1 MEKSLILEI
10 IEEQAKMLKSLHA
23 AYPRHA
29 LTELQ
34 SAIKSRQ
41 IVVITGIRRCG
52 KSTLLQQILK
62 AHFNQKAF
70 YFSFEDERLVHFTV
84 DDFNVLHE
92 ALTEFYGEQ
101 STFFLDEIQ
110 NIEHWELFVRR
121 LHDRNLK
128 IFISGSNATL
138 LSQELSTRLTGRT
151 IPYTLY
157 PFSFSEFIEFTIP
170 DLKNKSPT
178 TATTRGAFSKAFTR
192 YLKLGGMPLHVIE
205 QERSFLI
212 QLYENILYRDVI
224 SRYKL
229 TDEKSI
235 RELSLHLISH
245 TASLYAYNKLKGML
259 HLGSMNTVKNYIQ
272 YLENCYLYFSTK
284 RFTYALKQ
292 QQLAPKKIYCIDSAL
307 IDALSFK
314 FSENYGHLLENT
326 VFLELKRQQ
335 REVYYYH
342 SQNNLE
348 VDFIVRDGVKI
359 TQLIQVCASLE
370 KPETEAREINA
381 LLEAM
386 DETKLSHGFILTK
399 DKSKIIKKENKT
411 IRVLPVYQWL
421 LTDPAERRAKQNMK
435 VLTHSKHRMTQNK

>member
-1 MEKSLILEI
+1 MEKTLILEI
-10 IEEQAKMLKSLHA
+10 IEEQAEMLKSALA
-23 AYPRHA
+23 GYTRHA
-29 LTELQ
+29 LSELQ
-34 SAIKSRQ
+34 TAIKSRQ
-41 IVVITGIRRCG
+41 IVVITGIRRSG

-70 YFSFEDERLVHFTV
+70 YFSFEDERLIHFTV
-84 DDFNVLHE
+84 DDFSILHE
-92 ALTEFYGEQ
+92 ALIEFYGEQ

-110 NIEHWELFVRR
+110 NIEHWELFIRR

-128 IFISGSNATL
+128 IFITGSNATL

-151 IPYTLY
+151 IPYILY
-157 PFSFSEFIEFTIP
+157 PFSFSEFIEFTVP
-170 DLKNKSPT
+170 ALKNKSPT
-178 TATTRGAFSKAFTR
+178 TAVTRGSFSNAFTH

-212 QLYENILYRDVI
+212 QLYENILYRDII

-235 RELSLHLISH
+235 RELSLYLISH
-245 TASLYAYNKLKGML
+245 AASLYTYNKLKNIL
-259 HLGSMNTVKNYIQ
+259 QLGSMNTVKNYIQ
-272 YLENCYLYFSTK
+272 YLENSYLYFSIK
-284 RFTYALKQ
+284 RFSYALKQ

-314 FSENYGHLLENT
+314 FSENRGRLLENT

-342 SQNNLE
+342 SNNGLE
-348 VDFIVRDGVKI
+348 VDFAIRDGVKI

-370 KPETEAREINA
+370 NPETEAREVNA

-386 DETKLSHGFILTK
+386 NETKLSSGLILTH
-399 DKSKIIKKENKT
+399 DKSKTIKQANKT
-411 IRVLPVYQWL
+411 IRVIPVYQWL
-421 LTDPAERRAKQNMK
+421 LN
-435 VLTHSKHRMTQNK
+435 